1 MVSRIQQYISTIN
14 NQNFFSTYKVF
25 FIILSFIIVNSA
37 FIISPHYT
45 YAQSDSDLDNELRQ
59 KQEQIKKV
67 EAQLDVAQKEE
78 RTLKSQLQII
88 DSQTELTELKID
100 KTLFEIKKLDK
111 QINDLSGRIG
121 RISGTLD
128 TLTELLLNRIV
139 STYKYSN
146 TSFMDMIFSAHGF
159 SDALER
165 IKYLQVVQAYDKKQ
179 LYQLEATRK
188 LYDDQK
194 DDKET
199 RQTQAEKLQKDLEKF
214 QIDLAQQK
222 KEKDDL
228 LRITQNNEK
237 KFQEELARLRADAES
252 ISRALANRGTKI
264 GPVNRGERIASVG
277 NSGCSTGP
285 HLHFEVMTPAHVE
298 EGVIVGRENKVDPKP
313 YIDSGKFNKPTSNY
327 TGNDC
332 SQAGVQCHIGDISTT
347 FGQKYFLGTHTGLD
361 IPGNYGESIYAVEKG
376 TAYTTQ
382 DSKACY
388 LTNTIG
394 KGVYIDHGNGVV
406 TLYWHI
412 P

>member
-1 MVSRIQQYISTIN
+1 MINRLSAYFLKTLSLLVLLVILLNPTI
-14 NQNFFSTYKVF
+14 
-25 FIILSFIIVNSA
+25 I
-37 FIISPHYT
+37 H
-45 YAQSDSDLDNELRQ
+45 AQTDSELDAELRS
-59 KQEQIKKV
+59 KQEAIKKI
-67 EAQLDVAQKEE
+67 EEQLASAQREE
-78 RTLKSQLQII
+78 KTLKSQLLII
-88 DSQTELTELKID
+88 DSQTQLTELKID
-100 KTLFEIKKLDK
+100 KTLFEIRKLDK
-111 QINDLSGRIG
+111 QITDLNGRIG

-146 TSFMDMIFSAHGF
+146 TSYMDLIFSSHGF
-159 SDALER
+159 GDALER

-179 LYQLEATRK
+179 LYQLEATRR

-194 DDKET
+194 DDKTT
-199 RQTQAEKLQKDLEKF
+199 RQTQAERLQQELEKY
-214 QIDLAQQK
+214 QTELAQQK
-222 KEKDDL
+222 KEKDEL
-228 LRITQNNEK
+228 LRVTQNNEK

-264 GPVNRGERIASVG
+264 GPVNKGERIASVG

-285 HLHFEVMTPAHVE
+285 HLHFEVMTPARVE
-298 EGVIVGRENKVDPKP
+298 NGIIVGRENKVDPKP

-327 TGNDC
+327 SGQDC
-332 SQAGVQCHIGDISTT
+332 SSAGVQCHIGDISTM

-361 IPGNYGESIYAVEKG
+361 IPGNYGESIYAVESG

-388 LTNTIG
+388 LTNTAG
-394 KGVYIDHGNGVV
+394 KGVYIDHGNGMV